1 MELYRTLDE
10 YPNFL
15 IYQDGKI
22 WSKRLKRFVGTR
34 NKNGYIT
41 ISVTYTKRIY
51 AHRLVA
57 WAFPEICG
65 EYEEGLQIDH
75 INTIRDDNR
84 AENLRWV
91 TIKQN
96 ANNPLSRQHWYETYG
111 LSKKT
116 PWNKGIPLTE
126 ECKRKKSEKI
136 RGRHWK
142 LIDGIRVW
150 D

>member
-1 MELYRTLDE
+1 MTDYRILDE
-10 YPNFL
+10 YPQYL
-15 IYQDGKI
+15 IYSDGRI
-22 WSKRLKRFVGTR
+22 YSKKKKKFVGTKY
-34 NKNGYIT
+34 KNGYVCIRG
-41 ISVTYTKRIY
+41 TKTGVY

-57 WAFPEICG
+57 LAYPEICG

-91 TIKQN
+91 TVHQN
-96 ANNPLSRQHWYETYG
+96 ANNPITRQHWYETYG

-126 ECKRKKSEKI
+126 ECKMKKSLALK
-136 RGRHWK
+136 GRHWK
-142 LIDGIRVW
+142 LVDGIRVW
-150 D
+150 Y